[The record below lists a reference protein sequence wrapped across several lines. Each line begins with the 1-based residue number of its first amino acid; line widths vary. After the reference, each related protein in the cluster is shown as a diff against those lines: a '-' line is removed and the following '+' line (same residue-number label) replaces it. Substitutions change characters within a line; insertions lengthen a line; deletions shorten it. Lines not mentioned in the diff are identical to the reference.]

1 MTTTLETLTTPLTVA
16 EIKTAIYDTMAANG
30 VDTTGW
36 KPGAVVRTMVAGVA
50 IILAA
55 FSSLIALLARSG
67 FLSLSEG
74 EWLTLVARYV
84 YDTERITATFAT
96 GTVTI
101 DNASGNIY
109 AIDPGDLILLNTA
122 TGATYRNT
130 ALVNIGS
137 MQTGVSVAVQAD
149 IEGSGGTA
157 AAAAIDDFVTTFL
170 GLSVTNDAALVGT
183 DAELDPALR
192 ARAESATG
200 ALSPNGP
207 ADAYRYFATSA
218 VRAATGE
225 AIGVT
230 RIKVTPDGDGG
241 IAVVVATGSGGV
253 TGSAGDPATDLGAVH
268 VAMEENAVPLGVTL
282 TTTTATALAVPVTA
296 TAWVLESLA
305 DTDAALE
312 TAVGAALTA
321 LLAAMP
327 IGGVV
332 ISPAAGKVYKQ
343 ALEGCVSGVFGTSL
357 VNLSMSLPAGDTTP
371 TSTEAPVSGTLTLTI
386 VRVPV

>member
-1 MTTTLETLTTPLTVA
+1 MTTALETLTTPLTVA

-30 VDTTGW
+30 VDTTAW

-84 YDTERITATFAT
+84 YNTERITATFAT
-96 GTVTI
+96 GSVTI

-122 TGATYRNT
+122 TDATYRNT
-130 ALVNIGS
+130 ELVNIGS
-137 MQTGVSVAVQAD
+137 MQTGVIVAVQAD

-157 AAAAIDDFVTTFL
+157 AAGAIDDFVTTFL

-183 DAELDPALR
+183 DAELDPELR
-192 ARAESATG
+192 SRAELATG

-207 ADAYRYFATSA
+207 ADAYRYFAASA
-218 VRAATGE
+218 VRAADGE

-230 RIKVTPDGDGG
+230 RIKVTPDGAGG
-241 IAVVVATGSGGV
+241 VAVVVATGSGGV
-253 TGSAGDPATDLGAVH
+253 TGTSGDPDTDLGAVH
-268 VAMEENAVPLGVTL
+268 LAMEENAVPLGITL
-282 TTTTATALAVPVTA
+282 TTTSATVTTVAVTA
-296 TAWVLESLA
+296 TVWVLETLA
-305 DTDAALE
+305 DTDATLESAVQDALN
-312 TAVGAALTA
+312 A
-321 LLAAMP
+321 LLAGMP

-332 ISPAAGKVYKQ
+332 ISPADGKVYKQ
-343 ALEGCVSGVFGTSL
+343 ALEGAVSSVFGTSL
-357 VNLSMSLPAGDTTP
+357 VNLSMGTPAADTTL
-371 TSTEAPVSGTLTLTI
+371 TGSQAPVMGTLTLTI
-386 VRVPV
+386 TRVPV

>member
-1 MTTTLETLTTPLTVA
+1 MTTNLEALTTPLTVA

-50 IILAA
+50 IVLAA
-55 FSSLIALLARSG
+55 FSALIALLARSG

-137 MQTGVSVAVQAD
+137 METGVSVAVQAD

-157 AAAAIDDFVTTFL
+157 AAGAIDDFVTTFL
-170 GLSVTNDAALVGT
+170 GLSVTNDAAIVGT

-192 ARAESATG
+192 TRAESATG

-207 ADAYRYFATSA
+207 SDAYRYFATSA

-225 AIGVT
+225 SIGVT
-230 RIKVTPDGDGG
+230 RVKVTPDGEGG
-241 IAVVVATGSGGV
+241 IAVVVADADGAITG
-253 TGSAGDPATDLGAVH
+253 TAGDPATDLGAVH
-268 VAMEENAVPLGVTL
+268 AAMELNAVPLGITL
-282 TTTTATALAVPVTA
+282 TTTSATAATIAVTA
-296 TAWVLESLA
+296 TAWIDESLA

-312 TAVGAALTA
+312 TAVEDALIA

-332 ISPAAGKVYKQ
+332 ISPADGKVYKQ
-343 ALEGCVSGVFGTSL
+343 ALEGAVSRVFGTSL
-357 VNLSMSLPAGDTTP
+357 VNLSMGTPAGDTTL
-371 TSTEAPVSGTLTLTI
+371 TGSQAPVAGTLTLTI
-386 VRVPV
+386 TRVPV

>member
-55 FSSLIALLARSG
+55 FSALIALLARSG

-130 ALVNIGS
+130 ALVNIVS
-137 MQTGVSVAVQAD
+137 M
-149 IEGSGGTA
+149 
-157 AAAAIDDFVTTFL
+157 
-170 GLSVTNDAALVGT
+170 
-183 DAELDPALR
+183 
-192 ARAESATG
+192 
-200 ALSPNGP
+200 
-207 ADAYRYFATSA
+207 
-218 VRAATGE
+218 
-225 AIGVT
+225 
-230 RIKVTPDGDGG
+230 
-241 IAVVVATGSGGV
+241 
-253 TGSAGDPATDLGAVH
+253 
-268 VAMEENAVPLGVTL
+268 
-282 TTTTATALAVPVTA
+282 
-296 TAWVLESLA
+296 
-305 DTDAALE
+305 
-312 TAVGAALTA
+312 
-321 LLAAMP
+321 
-327 IGGVV
+327 
-332 ISPAAGKVYKQ
+332 
-343 ALEGCVSGVFGTSL
+343 
-357 VNLSMSLPAGDTTP
+357 
-371 TSTEAPVSGTLTLTI
+371 
-386 VRVPV
+386 